1 MQMQSRAWRMAHDMS
16 LTWAHGHLMPCHT
29 YAPAGLACLAGLP
42 QRHVTCESCAM
53 CVLVAFEA
61 RSVPAPALHAT

>member
-29 YAPAGLACLAGLP
+29 YAPAGLACLP